1 MTYSSFGCNV
11 IYGYFPTYLFNIH
24 NYNLSIGIFPRKS
37 VYLLGEKYLLEQIF
51 IIYILIAPT
60 RTYLVAVSCL
70 VKKVREIWHF
80 QSAIKY
86 EVAVI
91 KCRKNDMEGRN

>member
-1 MTYSSFGCNV
+1 M
-11 IYGYFPTYLFNIH
+11 
-24 NYNLSIGIFPRKS
+24 
-37 VYLLGEKYLLEQIF
+37 
-51 IIYILIAPT
+51 
-60 RTYLVAVSCL
+60 AVSCL

-91 KCRKNDMEGRN
+91 KCRKNDMEGKNRSYIDFQMHLHLTVVMFIVLTVNVHKCII